1 MAGRPTVVIEL
12 AADAQHARDLSA
24 GGVFVPG
31 CALALNSDCEL
42 VVRGAGQGGELH
54 LDARVVF
61 LDPGRGAGL
70 ELVGFGPELKEQ
82 LATLAA
88 PAAAAAPPPPDEL
101 DDWAAE
107 WASDE
112 VAVIAEGAAIDADAG
127 APGGAPALAVGSGE
141 LDVPADDA
149 GEPAPGE
156 PVQQRLRH
164 LPLAQ
169 QIKRAHSAELHER
182 ILLERMYGKNVWE
195 ALLRN
200 PRLTAPEVARIARVA
215 SLPRPLIEI
224 IVGNGAWLQIPE
236 VRRALL
242 ANPRLGTDQILRVLR
257 LLSKHEL
264 KLVAVQTSYP
274 YPVRDAARRL
284 LRDA

>member
-1 MAGRPTVVIEL
+1 MIEL

-31 CALALNSDCEL
+31 CALELNSDCEL

-88 PAAAAAPPPPDEL
+88 APAPPDEPDEL

-112 VAVIAEGAAIDADAG
+112 VAVVAERAGTGADPGAD
-127 APGGAPALAVGSGE
+127 GGAPALAVGSGE

-169 QIKRAHSAELHER
+169 QIKKAHSAELHER

-242 ANPRLGTDQILRVLR
+242 VNPRLGTDQILRVLR
-257 LLSKHEL
+257 LLPKHEL